1 MEFYKRLIIK
11 ILERSSVGADN
22 RILKKLKSGYDLTQ
36 REMAELEELLEHIL

>member
-1 MEFYKRLIIK
+1 MEFYKGLIIK
-11 ILERSSVGADN
+11 ILERSSVGSDN